1 MLGKS
6 LIFGCLYIGF
16 LLMFRQIKWL
26 EIMKQ
31 LMMQTKAT
39 MDEAARQRML
49 QSRKTLLSIR
59 REHSIGLYVE
69 QELQYSGLKR
79 KFPFL
84 TAENWMVG
92 NLVCVA
98 MILSALQVILP
109 EWWMA
114 VGVTA
119 ILVGVELIV
128 IAIAKTKAVRSVER
142 NLLKFLDF
150 LGNYSITAGEV
161 TGIFNQVSR
170 YMEEPLKS
178 VLDECYYEAQTTG
191 DSNMALLSMAEKIEH
206 PKFKELV
213 RNMEISIRY
222 CADFKTLVHSS
233 RRSVREYLRTG
244 GERKNMLRE
253 ASINMLLLVA
263 LSGFIMLTVDRLIDT
278 SIWHILLFTLPG
290 RIAMSVLLGI
300 FLLFARQIY
309 RINK

>member
-1 MLGKS
+1 MVGKS
-6 LIFGCLYIGF
+6 IIFGCLFIGF
-16 LLMFRQIKWL
+16 LLMFRRIRWL
-26 EIMKQ
+26 EVIRQ
-31 LMMQTKAT
+31 LMMQTKET

-59 REHSIGLYVE
+59 NEHSIWLHVE

-84 TAENWMVG
+84 TAENWVVG
-92 NLVCVA
+92 NMVYVTVMLSVLQ
-98 MILSALQVILP
+98 ILMSK
-109 EWWMA
+109 WWMA
-114 VGVTA
+114 FGVTA
-119 ILVGVELIV
+119 ISVGIEW
-128 IAIAKTKAVRSVER
+128 IAIALAKTKAVRSVDR

-170 YMEEPLKS
+170 YVEEPLKS

-191 DSNMALLSMAEKIEH
+191 DAGMALLSMAEKIEH

-222 CADFKTLVHSS
+222 CADFTTLVHSS

-253 ASINMLLLVA
+253 ASINMILLVA
-263 LSGFIMLTVDRLIDT
+263 LSGFIMLTVDRLIET
-278 SIWHILLFTLPG
+278 SMWYILLFTLPG
-290 RIAMSVLLGI
+290 RIAMGVLLGI